1 LIQIS
6 LPQMEIDEQTCRD
19 GSVGGFGR
27 RLRDRLTI
35 DAAIPDELLA
45 LIAILE
51 REAVVSPPLANGRVR
66 AHQR

>member
-1 LIQIS
+1 MIQIS
-6 LPQMEIDEQTCRD
+6 LPKMEIDEQTCRD

-45 LIAILE
+45 LIALLE
-51 REAVVSPPLANGRVR
+51 RKAIVGPPLTEGRVC